1 MHRGRHSGLWDA
13 KSKVIV
19 HLTRQQM
26 SLCLSVVYLSV
37 FCYAGTLLTMTVT
50 YDNETPD
57 HDKDVY
63 LLAYDDDSLHTLFD
77 SKSSSYDFSGDVHI
91 GCGVTVGWRWDQVFG
106 CFDGGHVAY
115 FDGGYVSAVLGC
127 IWFGYRASFSN
138 TQSHSQQKRSVVGA
152 WITPRMPLS

>member
-26 SLCLSVVYLSV
+26 SLCLSVVYLPV

-63 LLAYDDDSLHTLFD
+63 LLACDDDSLHTIAVD
-77 SKSSSYDFSGDVHI
+77 SQHI
-91 GCGVTVGWRWDQVFG
+91 
-106 CFDGGHVAY
+106 A
-115 FDGGYVSAVLGC
+115 
-127 IWFGYRASFSN
+127 I
-138 TQSHSQQKRSVVGA
+138 RSPN
-152 WITPRMPLS
+152 IYHHDT